1 MSTWLVIVVAISTA
15 ATVIVLS
22 LMLSSLAR
30 AVIDSATERAAPD
43 LSRLRGVL
51 TRRSRGARR
60 TVLRVIENA
69 ARPKRGEPA
78 QALPV
83 TPHLH
88 AQRSVDVNESGR
100 TGFGQ
105 GGRPDEDESAPYRQV
120 GEKVTA
126 VLTAAEHAAAQIRA
140 DADSY
145 SEEARAAADA
155 YAEETRR
162 KADED
167 SARRVSQAEEQASLV
182 RAQAEQKASEIEAEA
197 LRRHNAL
204 TMTNEG
210 MQERIESMLAA
221 FRRAASELE
230 ELLPAEG
237 RSGAEEHER
246 LDEALKP
253 ASSHRELSSHAGR

>member
-1 MSTWLVIVVAISTA
+1 MSTGITIVIAVSTA
-15 ATVIVLS
+15 AAVIVLS
-22 LMLSSLAR
+22 LMVSTLVHTVL
-30 AVIDSATERAAPD
+30 DSGSERAPD

-51 TRRSRGARR
+51 TRRSRRARH
-60 TVLRVIENA
+60 TVGRVIENA
-69 ARPKRGEPA
+69 THPKRREPA
-78 QALPV
+78 QEPALAVASDLP
-83 TPHLH
+83 P
-88 AQRSVDVNESGR
+88 QRSVEMSA
-100 TGFGQ
+100 
-105 GGRPDEDESAPYRQV
+105 EDDSAAYRQV

-126 VLTAAEHAAAQIRA
+126 VLTAAERAAAQIRA

-162 KADED
+162 RADED
-167 SARRVSQAEEQASLV
+167 SATTVSQAEDQASLV
-182 RAQAEQKASEIEAEA
+182 RAQAEQKASEIEADA
-197 LRRHNAL
+197 LRRRDAL

-210 MQERIESMLAA
+210 MQERIESMLVA

-230 ELLPAEG
+230 ELLAAER

-253 ASSHRELSSHAGR
+253 APSHRELSSYADR